1 MSVRRRHLWTNKI
14 LGLSKK
20 ASHPKDIRA
29 DFDAFQGFILGI
41 DPSLR
46 SSGFA
51 VIEIGDH
58 QKINLHTS
66 STLKLSPRLDF
77 VVCLGELFKATQYL
91 LQSYPVCAVSMEQTI
106 YVQNSKVA
114 QILGSCRGA
123 CLAAV
128 ALSNV
133 ETKEYTPRRIKKSI
147 TGMGQATKEQV
158 AKMVCQLLQLPR
170 ILPPDESDAT
180 ATALCHFFSLK
191 SLLPS

>member
-14 LGLSKK
+14 LGFAQKTSHAGNICAD
-20 ASHPKDIRA
+20 ASLFR
-29 DFDAFQGFILGI
+29 GFILGI

-51 VIEIGDH
+51 VIEICDH
-58 QKINLHTS
+58 RKINLHTS
-66 STLKLSPRLDF
+66 STLKLSPQLDF
-77 VVCLGELFKATQYL
+77 VTCLGELFKTTQCL
-91 LQSYPVCAVSMEQTI
+91 LQSYPVRVVSMEQTI
-106 YVQNSKVA
+106 YVQNTKIA

-128 ALSNV
+128 ALSNI
-133 ETKEYTPRRIKKSI
+133 ETKEYAPRRIKKSI

-158 AKMVCQLLQLPR
+158 AKMVCQLLQLSR

-180 ATALCHFFSLK
+180 AAALCHFFSLK
-191 SLLPS
+191 SLPPS

>member
-1 MSVRRRHLWTNKI
+1 MSARRRNLWTSKI

-20 ASHPKDIRA
+20 VSRQGSARV
-29 DFDAFQGFILGI
+29 DFYAFQGFILGI

-46 SSGFA
+46 STGFA
-51 VIEIGDH
+51 VIEICD
-58 QKINLHTS
+58 QKKINLHAS
-66 STLKLSPRLDF
+66 STLKLSPQLDF
-77 VVCLGELFKATQYL
+77 VACLGELFKTTQHL
-91 LQSYPVCAVSMEQTI
+91 LQSYPVRTVSMEQTI

-128 ALSNV
+128 ALSNI
-133 ETKEYTPRRIKKSI
+133 ETKEYTPLRIKKSI
-147 TGMGQATKEQV
+147 TGMGRATKEQV
-158 AKMVCQLLQLPR
+158 AKMVYQLLQLPH

-180 ATALCHFFSLK
+180 AAALCHFFSLK